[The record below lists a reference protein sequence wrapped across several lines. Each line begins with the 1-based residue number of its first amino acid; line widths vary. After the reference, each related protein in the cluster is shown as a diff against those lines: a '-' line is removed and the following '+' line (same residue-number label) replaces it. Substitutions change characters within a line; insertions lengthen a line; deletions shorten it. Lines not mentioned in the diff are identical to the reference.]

1 MNSKETGNSK
11 VVTTAGPYAWAI
23 VAVVWLAGFS
33 APANMA
39 KVTTLAPVVM
49 EVFGIG
55 PETIGWVIALFYAL
69 GIILAFPAAG
79 IINRFG
85 IKTCIVISIV
95 CGALGSLAGVLS
107 ESLAV
112 FMASR
117 VLEGAGMG
125 LLTVAG
131 PAAIT
136 PWFPPARR
144 GLPLGIWGMWV
155 ALAMFVCPVIYAAI
169 AESAGWRTVWWIT
182 FFFDIVVLVLFFLVY
197 RDPDFVFEGES
208 PKHGD
213 VQPSLKRVLR
223 NRTVWALGLVFF
235 FDQLAV
241 MAVNNFTTTYL
252 TTVAGIAL
260 TLAATMASVAAA
272 IGTVCSP
279 LAGKISDALK
289 TRRWVLVV
297 GCVAGIIYTAA
308 YFNTTSITLIWI
320 LVVVGGIVGGVVPAM
335 IFAATPEQVE
345 PADVPNALAMVS
357 LTQNVGMF
365 VGATVLGTAVA
376 TIGWSSSALY
386 ILAPCFVVAT
396 IIAIF
401 TKSIR

>member
-1 MNSKETGNSK
+1 MNNETSPR
-11 VVTTAGPYAWAI
+11 VVKSAGAYAWAV

-39 KVTTLAPVVM
+39 KVTTLAPVLM

-55 PETIGWVIALFYAL
+55 PDTIGWVIALFYAL

-79 IINRFG
+79 LINRFG
-85 IKTCIVISIV
+85 IRVCVIISIV
-95 CGALGSLAGVLS
+95 TGALGSLLGVISTDLG
-107 ESLAV
+107 V

-136 PWFPPARR
+136 PWFPKERR

-155 ALAMFVCPVIYAAI
+155 ALAMFLCPIVYAAV
-169 AESAGWRTVWWIT
+169 AETAGWRIVWWIT
-182 FFFDIVVLVLFFLVY
+182 LAFDIIVLVLFLLVY
-197 RDPDFVFEGES
+197 RTPDFIFEGEGIERTQA
-208 PKHGD
+208 K
-213 VQPSLKRVLR
+213 PSIKNVMA
-223 NRTVWALGLVFF
+223 NKTVWALGLVFF

-252 TTVAGIAL
+252 TTVVGASL
-260 TLAATMASVAAA
+260 TLAATLASMAA
-272 IGTVCSP
+272 IIGAVCSP
-279 LAGKISDALK
+279 LAGKISDILK

-297 GCVAGIIYTAA
+297 GCVAGIAYTAL
-308 YFNTTSITLIWI
+308 YFNTTSIDFIWPI
-320 LVVVGGIVGGVVPAM
+320 VVLGGIVGGVVPAM
-335 IFAATPEQVE
+335 IFAATPEQVD
-345 PADVPNALAMVS
+345 PVDVPNAMAMVS

-365 VGATVLGTAVA
+365 LGATILGGAVTA
-376 TIGWSSSALY
+376 IGWSSSALFV
-386 ILAPCFVVAT
+386 LAPCFVIAT
-396 IIAIF
+396 LIALF
-401 TKSIR
+401 TRKVR